1 MEKIRALS
9 ELELKDRLLKG
20 LESEGLLGRRV
31 LAIIPDSTRT
41 APIPLAFR
49 TLAEAFRKQ
58 GGRLDFLLALGTH
71 PPMTEAEIEA
81 HLKLPASERKRLFP
95 DTEVFN
101 HHWKDPQVLAEIG
114 RIEAGEMA
122 SLTGGLYTEA
132 VPVQINRR
140 VFDYDRLLII
150 GPVFP
155 HEVIGFSGGNKYL
168 FPGISGAE
176 IINAFHWLGALI
188 TNPNILGT
196 ADPPVKTVVNR
207 ATAFLDRPVSLFAF
221 VMSGHDAVGLFTGGV
236 DDAWRAA
243 VELSRRVN
251 IVYKPRPFR
260 TIFSHMPAMYHD
272 IWLAGKGMYKVEP
285 VAADGGEVIIYA
297 PHIKT
302 VSHTHGE
309 VLERIGYHTRD
320 YFLAQAEKFADVP
333 GGIRAHSTHVK
344 GIGRYVDGIE
354 KPRVTVTLAT
364 SIPESVCRR
373 INLNYRDPASLNPE
387 DFKNREEEG
396 ILYVARA
403 GEVLYRLEDGSVPD
417 IDRL

>member
-1 MEKIRALS
+1 M
-9 ELELKDRLLKG
+9 
-20 LESEGLLGRRV
+20 
-31 LAIIPDSTRT
+31 
-41 APIPLAFR
+41 
-49 TLAEAFRKQ
+49 
-58 GGRLDFLLALGTH
+58 
-71 PPMTEAEIEA
+71 
-81 HLKLPASERKRLFP
+81 
-95 DTEVFN
+95 
-101 HHWKDPQVLAEIG
+101 
-114 RIEAGEMA
+114 
-122 SLTGGLYTEA
+122 
-132 VPVQINRR
+132 
-140 VFDYDRLLII
+140 
-150 GPVFP
+150 
-155 HEVIGFSGGNKYL
+155 
-168 FPGISGAE
+168 
-176 IINAFHWLGALI
+176 
-188 TNPNILGT
+188 
-196 ADPPVKTVVNR
+196 
-207 ATAFLDRPVSLFAF
+207 
-221 VMSGHDAVGLFTGGV
+221 
-236 DDAWRAA
+236 
-243 VELSRRVN
+243 ELSRRVN